1 MGEEIRIVRDYLYSD
16 VEISPC
22 FESSVKINDRGC
34 MFYVIHQK
42 PKKESPYLSIR
53 PLQKPDSEPSEPV
66 EVLLRQHLE
75 DAVAGNGKVN

>member
-1 MGEEIRIVRDYLYSD
+1 MGEVRTVRDYLYSD

-22 FESSVKINDRGC
+22 FESPVKINGGGC

-42 PKKESPYLSIR
+42 PKKEDPYLSIR

-75 DAVAGNGKVN
+75 DVVVGNGKVD